1 MLHANLWPCLLALTL
16 LTLTP
21 GVDTLLVIRNTAR
34 GGWKDGFASSLGI
47 CSGLFVHA
55 LLSAVGISVILLQSA
70 LAFSVLKFIG
80 AGYLAWLGLCS
91 LRSAISQKRLP
102 TLPSMEARATTF
114 QLQRSL
120 REGLLSNVLNPKTI
134 VFYMAFLPQFID
146 PTGSALQQSLLLAT
160 VHFCLAM
167 LYQCALAL
175 LVERTSRWLKNP
187 RLRCCLDGLTGSVLV
202 LLGLRLALD
211 R

>member
-1 MLHANLWPCLLALTL
+1 M
-16 LTLTP
+16 
-21 GVDTLLVIRNTAR
+21 
-34 GGWKDGFASSLGI
+34 
-47 CSGLFVHA
+47 
-55 LLSAVGISVILLQSA
+55 
-70 LAFSVLKFIG
+70 LKFLG

-91 LRSAISQKRLP
+91 LRSAISHKGLP
-102 TLPSMEARATTF
+102 PLSSTEARAAKF

-134 VFYMAFLPQFID
+134 VFYLAFLPQFID
-146 PTGSALQQSLLLAT
+146 PASSALQQSLLLAT

-167 LYQCALAL
+167 CYQCALAL
-175 LVERTSRWLKNP
+175 LVERTGRWLKNR
-187 RLRCCLDGLTGSVLV
+187 RLRSCLDGLTGSVLV

>member
-1 MLHANLWPCLLALTL
+1 MLNDNLWPCLLALTL

-70 LAFSVLKFIG
+70 LAFSLLKFLG

-91 LRSAISQKRLP
+91 LRSAISHKGLA
-102 TLPSMEARATTF
+102 TLPSTEARAAKF

-134 VFYMAFLPQFID
+134 VFTWLFCRSLSILPA
-146 PTGSALQQSLLLAT
+146 PPCS
-160 VHFCLAM
+160 
-167 LYQCALAL
+167 
-175 LVERTSRWLKNP
+175 N
-187 RLRCCLDGLTGSVLV
+187 RCCWPRSIFAWRCAINV
-202 LLGLRLALD
+202 RSHCW
-211 R
+211 